1 MKRDPRLVVAVG
13 ALAGLALAGL
23 ADWWEVRWA
32 EGMTAGGA
40 AGLSG
45 VTGTGGLA
53 GILPGVVLAAMLAT
67 LTLGTVGRRGVG
79 LVAAAAGLGMAALGF
94 AGADPSEAVVAHHVV
109 VATLGGDWVLT
120 RLGAPIAYGVVGLL
134 VAAASGWLVARPP
147 LRRARGVREA
157 SGDVTDPLD
166 SWKAMDDGHDPTDDE
181 GVRG

>member
-1 MKRDPRLVVAVG
+1 MRIDPRLVVAASALVG
-13 ALAGLALAGL
+13 LVVAGL

-32 EGMTAGGA
+32 EGVAAGGA

-94 AGADPSEAVVAHHVV
+94 WAPLPSDAVIAQHMV
-109 VATLGGDWVLT
+109 VATLGADGSVT

-147 LRRARGVREA
+147 TRRARGVREA
-157 SGDVTDPLD
+157 NGDVTDPLA

-181 GVRG
+181 GVRA

>member
-40 AGLSG
+40 AGL
-45 VTGTGGLA
+45 
-53 GILPGVVLAAMLAT
+53 
-67 LTLGTVGRRGVG
+67 TLGTVGRRGVG

-94 AGADPSEAVVAHHVV
+94 AGADPSAGVVAHHIV

>member
-1 MKRDPRLVVAVG
+1 MKLDPRLAVALAALVG
-13 ALAGLALAGL
+13 LGLAGLT
-23 ADWWEVRWA
+23 DWWAVRWA

-45 VTGTGGLA
+45 VAGTGGLA

-67 LTLGTVGRRGVG
+67 LTLGTTGRRGVG

-94 AGADPSEAVVAHHVV
+94 AGADPSEGVIAQHLVL
-109 VATLGGDWVLT
+109 ATLGTDAAVS
-120 RLGAPIAYGVVGLL
+120 RLGTPIAYGVVGLL

-147 LRRARGVREA
+147 TRRARGVREA
-157 SGDVTDPLD
+157 NGDVTDPLA

-181 GVRG
+181 GVRA